1 MNLKLA
7 QRDATLYYEQID
19 DEAQREGTRSDQAN
33 LEQFFQELSNDPL
46 LMQQFESITHR
57 EHFIKLAMRLGAA
70 RGYKF
75 TSSDLEEAIEANTAD
90 EQGEY
95 FCLPIGCWHKAEL
108 A

>member
-1 MNLKLA
+1 MKA
-7 QRDATLYYEQID
+7 H
-19 DEAQREGTRSDQAN
+19 
-33 LEQFFQELSNDPL
+33 LEKFYQEITNDPL

-57 EHFIKLAMRLGAA
+57 KQFIKLAIRLANA
-70 RGYKF
+70 RGYTF
-75 TSSDLEEAIEANTAD
+75 TVSELEDSIEDSTAS